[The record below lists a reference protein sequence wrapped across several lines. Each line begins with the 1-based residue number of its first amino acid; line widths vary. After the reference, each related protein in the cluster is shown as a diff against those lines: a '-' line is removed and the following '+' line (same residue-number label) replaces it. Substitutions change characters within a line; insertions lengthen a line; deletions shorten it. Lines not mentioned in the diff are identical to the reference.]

1 LPRAKRIS
9 KRPEGIE
16 RLLKR
21 ESDKLKSKDRR
32 LLNKRESLSKEKQ
45 PTS

>member
-1 LPRAKRIS
+1 MPRAKRIS
-9 KRPEGIE
+9 KRPEGTE
-16 RLLKR
+16 RQLKK